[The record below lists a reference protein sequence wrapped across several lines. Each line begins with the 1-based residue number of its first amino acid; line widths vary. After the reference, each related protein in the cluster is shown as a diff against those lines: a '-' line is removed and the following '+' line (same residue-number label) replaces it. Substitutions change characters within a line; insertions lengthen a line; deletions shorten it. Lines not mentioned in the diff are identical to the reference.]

1 MKIIFTI
8 IVSLVLNGCARGF
21 TEAPKD
27 AVIDNTNLVIYHV
40 KKHDD
45 IRLGIWEYW
54 VRDNSTKGWTFISDK
69 EYKVGDRLTI
79 QVAPK

>member
-1 MKIIFTI
+1 MKIVFTI
-8 IVSLVLNGCARGF
+8 LITLVLCGCVRGAAN
-21 TEAPKD
+21 APGD
-27 AVIDNTNLVIYHV
+27 TVVDNANLVIYHV
-40 KKHDD
+40 QKCDD
-45 IRLGIWEYW
+45 VRLGTWIYW